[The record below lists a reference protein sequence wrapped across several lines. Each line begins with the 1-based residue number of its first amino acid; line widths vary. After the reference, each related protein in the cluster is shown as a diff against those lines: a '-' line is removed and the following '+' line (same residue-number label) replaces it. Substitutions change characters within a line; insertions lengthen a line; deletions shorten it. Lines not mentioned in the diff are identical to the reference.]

1 MKVFFNTLFATPWG
15 VLAFASMIPMLI
27 SLAPSILL
35 KNKRARRVFA
45 AIFVLSAIVGY
56 ASGFQMDRQQRAN
69 EQATRQALQENPLVM
84 QLAEDA
90 SKYLTRDTVLEG
102 GSAAVREPWIILHV
116 ETRPD
121 EKTHLDVTEL
131 TDVMYSW
138 PEKPLTQEALSKAR
152 TICLWC
158 THMWESAQ
166 YVNKRYGGAILTGTS
181 EKAYCWIYDV
191 EDGSALLREEYTL
204 YSKALGE
211 HDGAVEYK
219 VKPSQ
224 VRQSVLDRMAPSKET
239 EKGD

>member
-1 MKVFFNTLFATPWG
+1 MKAFFNSLFSTPWG
-15 VLAFASMIPMLI
+15 VLAFASIFPMLI
-27 SLAPSILL
+27 SMAPSILL
-35 KNKRARRVFA
+35 KDKKARRVFS
-45 AIFVLSAIVGY
+45 AIFVLSAIVGLF
-56 ASGFQMDRQQRAN
+56 SGIQMDRQQKAIN
-69 EQATRQALQENPLVM
+69 QATRQVLQENPLVM

-90 SKYLTRDTVLEG
+90 SKYLKRDTVLEG

-121 EKTHLDVTEL
+121 QKTHLDVTEL
-131 TDVMYSW
+131 IDVMYSW
-138 PEKPLTQEALSKAR
+138 SEKPLTQEALSEAR

-158 THMWESAQ
+158 THRWESAQ